1 LCLSNTFET
10 LRSLDQVFVLPTARR
25 QVIRDTSIRV
35 GSIKQGFSVLSF
47 FCHATVMLYPFAKS
61 MSCYFHTPWSLCT
74 ISNESLS
81 LQLRG
86 GKSSATSFSA
96 STARFVQI

>member
-1 LCLSNTFET
+1 M
-10 LRSLDQVFVLPTARR
+10 RSLDWIFVVPTARR

-35 GSIKQGFSVLSF
+35 GSIKQGFSDLSF

-61 MSCYFHTPWSLCT
+61 MGCDFHTPWGLCT

-81 LQLRG
+81 LELRS